1 MATSGWE
8 TLGNVLGGG
17 IDRAGAFETG
27 RLRTAQTESALQLAR
42 ERQLSNVA
50 SEKKAKALDDA
61 ATAMAA
67 AGIDPKQAQLLQNI
81 ALGGYGSDF
90 SAGMTGLGKQQEM
103 GFRDVLANPEAPL
116 GEQFAAG
123 QGVQGKVLPRY
134 EVDGGVAQDLLGDE
148 MGLFATPVGESTIR
162 ANDSLAQLR
171 DTQRAAGGFSPG
183 SGGGGAAG
191 RDPLLGSTPAGMV
204 KNPAYDPAKP
214 IGEGNYP
221 FLNGVQPVMGSRE
234 AGFFNR
240 IYGSSGAVS
249 QDTFNLSKFPFKTT
263 SVGVLG
269 VGKSAGPDVSMI
281 DALAGNMKYAIAD
294 EDVRNYNVLLSGM
307 NRALSFIE
315 GQGLQG
321 SNTLAQ
327 SYDALALRPG
337 DTVENVMFK
346 MAQTRQTVEQGLRP
360 HLSSPRVPMEQ
371 KEDLRA
377 ILADL
382 QRAVP
387 FSVEDVIELRKAA
400 QAGRAGASIGE
411 LAAQRMGNAP
421 QPAAPT
427 ATPAAPGAT
436 MNVPPPRNDKGW
448 ELLEDAEGNLAY
460 VSPDGRQIEEVPRDG
475 F

>member
-103 GFRDVLANPEAPL
+103 GFRDTLANPEAPL

-171 DTQRAAGGFSPG
+171 DTQRAAGGFSPSSSSSVPRDPRG
-183 SGGGGAAG
+183 NAPTGFKWNPTFDPTLPEGPGNTELVPISGGLQ
-191 RDPLLGSTPAGMV
+191 DPSTPRAIGTRERGMIMRV
-204 KNPAYDPAKP
+204 LTAAQSTARDLENIMAMPSGASTGFLGTGMGATPGAS
-214 IGEGNYP
+214 IMEATVGN
-221 FLNGVQPVMGSRE
+221 LK
-234 AGFFNR
+234 NR
-240 IYGSSGAVS
+240 IAPEEVQLYDATLSG
-249 QDTFNLSKFPFKTT
+249 LSTALMT
-263 SVGVLG
+263 LERQG
-269 VGKSAGPDVSMI
+269 
-281 DALAGNMKYAIAD
+281 LAGSD
-294 EDVRNYNVLLSGM
+294 TLSG
-307 NRALSFIE
+307 
-315 GQGLQG
+315 Q
-321 SNTLAQ
+321 
-327 SYDALALRPG
+327 YDRLALRVSDNVG
-337 DTVENVMFK
+337 TKMYKLSLMAQNVENGLLPHIESGYLPPDMEAYARSLVELV
-346 MAQTRQTVEQGLRP
+346 RQ
-360 HLSSPRVPMEQ
+360 
-371 KEDLRA
+371 
-377 ILADL
+377 
-382 QRAVP
+382 AVP
-387 FSVEDVIELRKAA
+387 FTPRDVISL
-400 QAGRAGASIGE
+400 QQSGNPGATIKDVSGG
-411 LAAQRMGNAP
+411 MGLP
-421 QPAAPT
+421 QTAAPVPGAARGAAPPP
-427 ATPAAPGAT
+427 ATPAVPAAPG
-436 MNVPPPRNDKGW
+436 DEGW
-448 ELLEDAEGNLAY
+448 IDMGNG
-460 VSPDGRQIEEVPRDG
+460 VRVREKRTP
-475 F
+475 